1 MQQKNYI
8 GHPSQIMGV
17 EEYRLMHGKGDHMHM
32 LHIRNGLGMELVIN
46 ADRCADISRLCL
58 DGKNLSYTSVAGEV
72 APSYYTLG
80 QDGFGFLKSFNCGF
94 LTTCGF
100 NNIGSPNEDEGKMHG
115 LHGNIG
121 NTPSD
126 YIYHTENDKQIEVHA
141 LIKDHE
147 IFGAKFT
154 LKRVFTISKI
164 SNQIILKDNIL
175 NEGSKTEPLMYL
187 YHINLGYPLL
197 DEHAEIYVNSTHVS
211 PRDETS
217 KKGLSSWNQILPPT
231 PNFSEQCFYHT
242 YNTDT
247 ANMMVY
253 NTKIEKGIQI
263 QFPTCQFPQSIQWK
277 MMGERDYVLGLEP
290 CTASLDGR
298 HQVKNSGNI
307 LSLAPGESKE
317 FSVTV
322 NLFTNKAQWESYL

>member
-115 LHGNIG
+115 LHGN
-121 NTPSD
+121 
-126 YIYHTENDKQIEVHA
+126 
-141 LIKDHE
+141 
-147 IFGAKFT
+147 AKFT

-197 DEHAEIYVNSTHVS
+197 DEHAEIYINSAHVS